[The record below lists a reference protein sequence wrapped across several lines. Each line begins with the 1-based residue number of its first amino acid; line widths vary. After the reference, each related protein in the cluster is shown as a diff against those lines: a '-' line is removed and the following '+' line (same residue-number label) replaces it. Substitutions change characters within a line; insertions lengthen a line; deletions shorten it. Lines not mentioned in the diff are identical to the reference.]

1 MKELSI
7 EEMSSVRGGFLNI
20 GFVNS
25 SGNIAQANPGSLEIA
40 SNNALFHSASGG
52 GGVMQLA
59 EATAGNQNVTQ
70 TVS

>member
-1 MKELSI
+1 MKELNI
-7 EEMSSVRGGFLNI
+7 EEMAAVRGGFLNI

-25 SGNIAQANPGSLEIA
+25 SGNIAQASPGNREIA
-40 SNNALFHSASGG
+40 SNNALFGSASGG

-59 EATAGNQNVTQ
+59 EAAAGNQNVTQ